1 MRCSTQPDAF
11 VLEQLQLAL
20 YKRRMS
26 KLYFVL
32 AAALLALTPGTVSAG
47 AGSFIIVNSTGHD
60 ITALSI
66 RRYGTSNWQSLAG
79 GPRAGARSS
88 IQFKDDDCAFDIQA
102 TLAGGITAVWS
113 GVNLCEAKAVTLNRI
128 DSGAV
133 WVDYD

>member
-1 MRCSTQPDAF
+1 MPRLS
-11 VLEQLQLAL
+11 L
-20 YKRRMS
+20 
-26 KLYFVL
+26 VL
-32 AAALLALTPGTVSAG
+32 AAALLTLTPGAASAR
-47 AGSFIIVNSTGHD
+47 AGSFVIVNSTGRD

-66 RRYGTSNWQSLAG
+66 RRFGSDRWQTLAG
-79 GPRAGARSS
+79 APPAGARGP
-88 IQFKDDDCAFDIQA
+88 IQFNDDDCAFDIRA

>member
-1 MRCSTQPDAF
+1 MPR
-11 VLEQLQLAL
+11 L
-20 YKRRMS
+20 Y
-26 KLYFVL
+26 LVL
-32 AAALLALTPGTVSAG
+32 AAALLALTPGAASAR
-47 AGSFIIVNSTGHD
+47 AGSFVIVNSTGHD

-66 RRYGTSNWQSLAG
+66 RRFGSDEWQTLAG
-79 GPRAGARSS
+79 APRAGARGA
-88 IQFKDDDCAFDIQA
+88 IQFEDDDCAFDIRA